1 MIHNFFSK
9 FACDDI
15 KVIQNKRCKELTGT
29 DIAGKY
35 LLESY
40 DLVNNRVFLQH
51 RYLSIN
57 PIKYLG

>member
-15 KVIQNKRCKELTGT
+15 KVIQNKRCKELTGA

-35 LLESY
+35 LLE
-40 DLVNNRVFLQH
+40 
-51 RYLSIN
+51 YLMI
-57 PIKYLG
+57 